1 MIWFGDTGR
10 CPVLMLLPF
19 QGMNYKHILSFYCFE
34 TVAIA
39 LTGLDST
46 IIIYQ
51 MVFNGIN
58 SHDVGLENLNSN
70 SYTLKG

>member
-1 MIWFGDTGR
+1 
-10 CPVLMLLPF
+10 
-19 QGMNYKHILSFYCFE
+19 
-34 TVAIA
+34 
-39 LTGLDST
+39 
-46 IIIYQ
+46 

>member
-1 MIWFGDTGR
+1 
-10 CPVLMLLPF
+10 
-19 QGMNYKHILSFYCFE
+19 MNDKHILSSYCFE
-34 TVAIA
+34 NVAIA
-39 LTGLDST
+39 LSGLDST

-70 SYTLKG
+70 SYTLKAMPCAVAIALSGLER